1 MAATPHGANSPHFV
15 NTLNLDRKK
24 NDPFFETNSQVNQCA
39 YPRLTNATQPVASGS
54 DKKRRSEANAKR
66 W

>member
-24 NDPFFETNSQVNQCA
+24 NDPFFETNSQVNHCA
-39 YPRLTNATQPVASGS
+39 YTRA
-54 DKKRRSEANAKR
+54 
-66 W
+66 